1 MQMELEQVQEGVI
14 KVTGEWARAWLK
26 YFGDM
31 HWEGT

>member
-1 MQMELEQVQEGVI
+1 MELEQVQERVI

-31 HWEGT
+31 H